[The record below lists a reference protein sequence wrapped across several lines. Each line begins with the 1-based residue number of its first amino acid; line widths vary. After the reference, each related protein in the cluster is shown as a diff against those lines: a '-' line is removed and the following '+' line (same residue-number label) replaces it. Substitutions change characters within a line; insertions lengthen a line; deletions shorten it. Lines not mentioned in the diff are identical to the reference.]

1 MLKKLSGCQDVFC
14 DGFDDLLCLFQG
26 FPQVEFYKNSNKQF
40 VAYNPETDTEFAFG
54 ASVDFGGIDGDTTYL
69 IELKTGSAFGK
80 NLETGG
86 RIIYNGFTF
95 DLRDISS
102 IKYIN

>member
-1 MLKKLSGCQDVFC
+1 MLRLRTILSVTNRRTAITTIKQTNSSSNNNTGKKKVNGRGIRSKDKRFEADLSND
-14 DGFDDLLCLFQG
+14 
-26 FPQVEFYKNSNKQF
+26 
-40 VAYNPETDTEFAFG
+40 
-54 ASVDFGGIDGDTTYL
+54 
-69 IELKTGSAFGK
+69 SAAA
-80 NLETGG
+80 NLAGESGG